1 MARALAVGVLVA
13 AALTGAGASAT
24 PAKDC
29 GDQLQFGYLRS
40 LVHAKGHWQLR
51 FDPALFTSGVT
62 ANAAAGQQVPNDNY
76 VVNESKRT
84 YLFYVS
90 PTAHITVLTRK
101 HYVDGVP
108 IPVATL
114 AQLVAGKQPLKLFE
128 PLETGF
134 WMRYHVDTACDLRQ
148 QYHP

>member
-1 MARALAVGVLVA
+1 MARALAIAVL
-13 AALTGAGASAT
+13 LTTAFAGAGRAAT
-24 PAKDC
+24 PAKVC
-29 GDQLQFGYLRS
+29 GDQLQFGYLSS
-40 LVHAKGHWQLR
+40 LLHTKGHWQLR

-90 PTAHITVLTRK
+90 PTAHVTVLTPK
-101 HYVDGVP
+101 HNVDGAPVS
-108 IPVATL
+108 VATL
-114 AQLVAGKQPLKLFE
+114 AQLVAGKHPVKLFE
-128 PLETGF
+128 PFGTGF
-134 WMRYHVDTACDLRQ
+134 WMRYHIDTACDVRQ